1 MTTTTT
7 TTTTTAMVAG
17 VTASAA
23 MMTAAWSNSEFTDL
37 LTTAR
42 INALRLVFFQAEIDN
57 ERRKYWS
64 MQFALSNYKYIL
76 YISLLHYNVAALI
89 I

>member
-1 MTTTTT
+1 MTT

-17 VTASAA
+17 VTVSAA

-57 ERRKYWS
+57 EGNTGRCNLLYPII
-64 MQFALSNYKYIL
+64 NIYYIFL
-76 YISLLHYNVAALI
+76 YFIIISVAALI